1 MNIQT
6 EVTNG
11 TLTVRPI
18 GRLDTITSPI
28 LADKLH
34 DVLGDNR
41 KLVFDFSE
49 VDYISSA
56 GLRVLLAMQQKMDE
70 RHASM
75 KAIHVGE
82 SVMQVFNLAG
92 FGSVLEIE

>member
-1 MNIQT
+1 MTVNF
-6 EVTNG
+6 EKNG
-11 TLTVRPI
+11 TTLTVKPE
-18 GRLDTITSPI
+18 GRLDTITSPVLYDQLNEI
-28 LADKLH
+28 LDDVMELTFDLADL
-34 DVLGDNR
+34 
-41 KLVFDFSE
+41 E
-49 VDYISSA
+49 YISSA
-56 GLRVLLAMQQKMDE
+56 GLRVLLAIQQKMDE